1 MTLSPNEAAT
11 SLREIASVEQR
22 TRAAL
27 FYAGSSM
34 IFILWGVLVAAGY
47 GLSELYPHAARIIW
61 LAISAAGCAATVT
74 IVRRRMR
81 ARPRETRDWRLS
93 FAVVALTIFASAW
106 SYLLGPLL
114 PRAMNYA
121 FQPSLL
127 LLGIVLAG
135 LWIGRFLIILGLAG
149 IALIIAGAFV
159 PEPWLRLWMA
169 VVESGTLIIGGLWLR
184 RSGLPK

>member
-1 MTLSPNEAAT
+1 
-11 SLREIASVEQR
+11 
-22 TRAAL
+22 
-27 FYAGSSM
+27 
-34 IFILWGVLVAAGY
+34 
-47 GLSELYPHAARIIW
+47 
-61 LAISAAGCAATVT
+61 
-74 IVRRRMR
+74 MR
-81 ARPRETRDWRLS
+81 ARPRDTRDWRLIW
-93 FAVVALTIFASAW
+93 AIVALAIFGSAW
-106 SYLLGPLL
+106 SHLLGPLV

-121 FQPSLL
+121 FQPSLFL
-127 LLGIVLAG
+127 MGIVLAG

>member
-1 MTLSPNEAAT
+1 MTISPNEAAT
-11 SLREIASVEQR
+11 SLRDIASVEQR

-27 FYAGSSM
+27 FYAGSSV

-47 GLSELYPHAARIIW
+47 GLSELYPRSARTIW
-61 LAISAAGCAATVT
+61 LAISAAGCAATVG
-74 IVRRRMR
+74 IVWQRMR
-81 ARPRETRDWRLS
+81 ARPRAVRDWRLS
-93 FAVVALTIFASAW
+93 LAIVALTIFAGAW

-121 FQPSLL
+121 FQPSLF

-169 VVESGTLIIGGLWLR
+169 VVDSGILIIGGLWLR
-184 RSGLPK
+184 GAGLPK